1 MLSGFRG
8 WEEVKEDA
16 QWSRSLG
23 FSPITDNPLALW
35 PGRQA
40 ALANPKP

>member
-16 QWSRSLG
+16 QWLERLGRGKRGCLVALG
-23 FSPITDNPLALW
+23 F
-35 PGRQA
+35 RV
-40 ALANPKP
+40 